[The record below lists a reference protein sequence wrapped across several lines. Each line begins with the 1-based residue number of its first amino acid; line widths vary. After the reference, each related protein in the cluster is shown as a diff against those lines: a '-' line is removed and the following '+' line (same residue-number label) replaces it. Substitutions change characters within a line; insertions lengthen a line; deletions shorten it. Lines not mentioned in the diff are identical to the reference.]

1 MNSLTTYFHRLG
13 QAVCVASFAMVS
25 LVSCGHAEKS
35 QIPSA
40 HNLYTSLLG
49 KSQADV
55 EAHMDSLWAHFF
67 TPGDLSRYEEAG
79 EQTVYYEVGDSMGI
93 ILDTGNNDVRS
104 EGMSYGMMISVQM
117 DKRDVFDRLWQW
129 SKRYM
134 AYPEGSDWDGYF
146 CWQCG
151 IDGSQIG
158 TSNAS
163 DGEIYFATAL
173 YIAADK
179 WGEPR
184 YAREADEL
192 LRKAQS
198 KDGPRTG
205 VYNLYDVETKLVTF
219 VPNEEVHWYSDPSYC
234 LPAFLELWAEKADTN
249 NTFWSEAA
257 DRARWLLYA
266 SADSVT
272 GLFPDYCLFDG
283 TPYERPEFFYNT
295 TRYQYDAIRCA
306 MNVGMDYYLT
316 GKDKERQRT
325 MMRRLL
331 RFFKNDGFRHGQF
344 NLDGSGATDS
354 YTEGMAG
361 ANAVGAFALADS
373 ESEEDRALARE
384 YVQRLWDVRPPT
396 GKWRY
401 YVGMVY
407 FLSNLHVSGTFE
419 MPLQN

>member
-1 MNSLTTYFHRLG
+1 MNLRTSFIHRFG
-13 QAVCVASFAMVS
+13 QGVCVAFLSMVS
-25 LVSCGHAEKS
+25 LVSCALTEKS
-35 QIPSA
+35 QIPSTN
-40 HNLYTSLLG
+40 NLYSSLLG
-49 KSQADV
+49 KSQAEV
-55 EAHMDSLWAHFF
+55 KSHMDSLWAHFF

-79 EQTVYYEVGDSMGI
+79 EKTVYYEVGDSMGI

-117 DKRDVFDRLWQW
+117 DKRDVFDRLWRW

-151 IDGSQIG
+151 IDGTQIG

-173 YIAADK
+173 YIAAEK
-179 WGEPR
+179 WAEPA

-192 LRKAQS
+192 LRKAMS
-198 KDGPRTG
+198 KDGPKTG
-205 VYNLYDVETKLVTF
+205 VYNLYDVETRLVTF

-234 LPAFLELWAEKADTN
+234 LPAFLELWAAKADTN
-249 NTFWSEAA
+249 NAFWSEAA
-257 DRARWLLYA
+257 DRARWLLSA
-266 SADSVT
+266 SSHPVT

-306 MNVGMDYYLT
+306 MNIGMDYYLT
-316 GKDKERQRT
+316 GKDKERQRD
-325 MMRRLL
+325 MIRRLL
-331 RFFKNDGFRHGQF
+331 TFFKQDGYRHGQF
-344 NLDGSGATDS
+344 NLDGSGASDG

-373 ESEEDRALARE
+373 ESEEDRILAQE
-384 YVQRLWDVRPPT
+384 YVQRLWDTRPPT

-407 FLSNLHVSGTFE
+407 FLSNLHVSGSFA
-419 MPLQN
+419 LY

>member
-1 MNSLTTYFHRLG
+1 
-13 QAVCVASFAMVS
+13 
-25 LVSCGHAEKS
+25 
-35 QIPSA
+35 
-40 HNLYTSLLG
+40 
-49 KSQADV
+49 
-55 EAHMDSLWAHFF
+55 MDSLWTHFF
-67 TPGDLSRYEEAG
+67 TPGDLSRYEADG
-79 EQTVYYEVGDSMGI
+79 ESTVYYEVGDSMGI

-104 EGMSYGMMISVQM
+104 EGMSYGMMISVQL
-117 DKRDVFDRLWQW
+117 DKRDVFDRLWRW
-129 SKRYM
+129 AKRYM
-134 AYPEGSDWDGYF
+134 AYPADGDWDGYF

-173 YIAADK
+173 YIAAEK
-179 WGEPR
+179 WREPR

-234 LPAFLELWAEKADTN
+234 LPAFLELWAKKADTN
-249 NTFWSEAA
+249 NAFWSEAA
-257 DRARWLLYA
+257 DRARWLLFA

-344 NLDGSGATDS
+344 NLDGSGAADT

-361 ANAVGAFALADS
+361 ANAVGSFALADS

-407 FLSNLHVSGTFE
+407 FLSNLHVAGEFE
-419 MPLQN
+419 M

>member
-1 MNSLTTYFHRLG
+1 MTLQSTLR
-13 QAVCVASFAMVS
+13 QCVS
-25 LVSCGHAEKS
+25 LWALMAVVGMTTLASCSEKQVAGEPAS
-35 QIPSA
+35 N
-40 HNLYTSLLG
+40 NLFASLLG
-49 KSQADV
+49 KSNAEVQAR
-55 EAHMDSLWAHFF
+55 MDSLWIHFF
-67 TPGDLSRYEEAG
+67 TPGDLSRYEADG
-79 EQTVYYEVGDSMGI
+79 ESTVYYEVGDSMGI
-93 ILDTGNNDVRS
+93 ILDTGNNEVRA
-104 EGMSYGMMISVQM
+104 EGMSYGMMISVQL
-117 DKRDVFDRLWQW
+117 DKRDVFDRLWRW
-129 SKRYM
+129 AKRYM
-134 AYPEGSDWDGYF
+134 AYPSDGPWDGYF

-151 IDGSQIG
+151 LDGSQIG

-173 YIAADK
+173 YIASEK
-179 WGEPR
+179 WSEPR
-184 YAREADEL
+184 YAREADAL

-205 VYNLYDVETKLVTF
+205 VYNLYDVDTRLVTF

-234 LPAFLELWAEKADTN
+234 LPAFLELWAERADTN
-249 NTFWSEAA
+249 NVFWSEAA
-257 DRARWLLYA
+257 ERARWLLFA

-295 TRYQYDAIRCA
+295 SRYQYDAIRCA

-316 GKDKERQRT
+316 GKDKERQRL

-331 RFFKNDGFRHGQF
+331 TFFKRDGFRHGQF
-344 NLDGSGATDS
+344 NLDGSGAADT

-373 ESEEDRALARE
+373 PCEADRALARE

-407 FLSNLHVSGTFE
+407 FLSNLHVAGEFE
-419 MPLQN
+419 VR